1 MGKFGVFSD
10 PYCFVG
16 FVTQIFYILTPITFM
31 LQLKAKVIHHERVS
45 IFGLLSLYSNAFIYF
60 FTSLNKRVTSDID
73 PLDYSNLLG
82 AYAGLMYLLFYIY
95 FVHFKKDKK
104 RGIIFTV
111 ILVVVS
117 VIVEIIILFTVKEKD
132 SVGDKIFSWLGVIF
146 NVTEYFPLGFS
157 IIYLIKH
164 KISEKFTIFGAFFGL
179 LNCIAWLAWAI
190 HAVYEGSNL
199 WHSIVANCLGIC
211 LEITQ
216 FILIFLF
223 KRKDE
228 DDNSNIADST
238 NVVEEG
244 GKNMLDIKEEN
255 KDPEYMQGYI

>member
-1 MGKFGVFSD
+1 MGKFLWFSD

-16 FVTQIFYILTPITFM
+16 CLTQIFYILTPITFM
-31 LQLKAKVIHHERVS
+31 LQLRAKVIHHERVS

-60 FTSLNKRVTSDID
+60 FTSLNKRTSDID

-82 AYAGLMYLLFYIY
+82 TYAGLMYLLFYIY
-95 FVHFKKDKK
+95 YVHFKKDKK
-104 RGIIFTV
+104 RGLIFIA
-111 ILVVVS
+111 ILVVIS
-117 VIVEIIILFTVKEKD
+117 VIVEIIIIFTVKEKD

-157 IIYLIKH
+157 IIYLLKH

-199 WHSIVANCLGIC
+199 WHSIIANCLGIC

-223 KRKDE
+223 KRRDE
-228 DDNSNIADST
+228 DDNSNIA
-238 NVVEEG
+238 EEG
-244 GKNMLDIKEEN
+244 GKDMIDIKEEN

>member
-1 MGKFGVFSD
+1 
-10 PYCFVG
+10 
-16 FVTQIFYILTPITFM
+16 M
-31 LQLKAKVIHHERVS
+31 LQLKAGVIHHERVS

-60 FTSLNKRVTSDID
+60 FTSLNKRVTSEID

-223 KRKDE
+223 RRKDE
-228 DDNSNIADST
+228 DDNIADST
-238 NVVEEG
+238 NVVEEA